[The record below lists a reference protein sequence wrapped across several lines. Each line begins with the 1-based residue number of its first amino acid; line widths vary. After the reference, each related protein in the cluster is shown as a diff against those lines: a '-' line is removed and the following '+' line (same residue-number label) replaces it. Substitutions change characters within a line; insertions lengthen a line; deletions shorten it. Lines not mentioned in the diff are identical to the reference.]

1 MLRAFSYHEFAGLGL
16 FEAPGFTE
24 DEFPQAVSRIDSLA
38 TSNLSVGTEAII
50 ARDRISDAI
59 RIRSKSSIS

>member
-1 MLRAFSYHEFAGLGL
+1 MLRAFSYHESAGLGL

-24 DEFPQAVSRIDSLA
+24 DKFPQAVSRIDSLA
-38 TSNLSVGTEAII
+38 ISLVSIGKEAII

-59 RIRSKSSIS
+59 RIRSKSSVF